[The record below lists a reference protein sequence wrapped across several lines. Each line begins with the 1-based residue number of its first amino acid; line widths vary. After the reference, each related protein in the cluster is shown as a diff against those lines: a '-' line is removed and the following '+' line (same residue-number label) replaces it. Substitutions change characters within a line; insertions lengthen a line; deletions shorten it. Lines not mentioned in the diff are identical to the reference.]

1 MDDLAAPG
9 PNIQAVGKV
18 KRKVVKAV
26 KSDLALLQCE
36 LLRAEGC
43 LVEQKTRAP
52 ESTSAGRYSN
62 SVDVRLSTLD

>member
-1 MDDLAAPG
+1 
-9 PNIQAVGKV
+9 VGKV

-36 LLRAEGC
+36 LLQAKGS
-43 LVEQKTRAP
+43 LVEQGTRIP
-52 ESTSAGRYSN
+52 ESTSAGRYSD

>member
-1 MDDLAAPG
+1 
-9 PNIQAVGKV
+9 VGKV

-36 LLRAEGC
+36 LLRAKSW
-43 LVEQKTRAP
+43 LAEQRAQAP
-52 ESTSAGRYSN
+52 ESTSAGRYSD

>member
-1 MDDLAAPG
+1 
-9 PNIQAVGKV
+9 VGKV

-36 LLRAEGC
+36 LLQAKGS
-43 LVEQKTRAP
+43 LVEQGTQIP
-52 ESTSAGRYSN
+52 ESTSVGRYSD

>member
-1 MDDLAAPG
+1 
-9 PNIQAVGKV
+9 VGKV

-36 LLRAEGC
+36 LLRATGW
-43 LVEQKTRAP
+43 LAEQKTQSP
-52 ESTSAGRYSN
+52 ESTSVGRYSD